1 MKTSLRRKILTW
13 TFLPA
18 AIIFLIV
25 AVVSFFATQ
34 AIAESLVIDRDRELA
49 RLTAAELAGSIE
61 EYPVLLDG
69 IARDLIINT
78 GNVFAIRAALAANAN
93 RLSYFDGGAVLLSN
107 TGRVIA
113 THPEQPDLLDQ
124 DWSDR
129 PYFRAIIQTPSRNF
143 FSNVVNDSPLGQE
156 ALAVSVPVF
165 SAGSELRGVLVAY
178 FRLGPQSLNPF
189 YGTLVRLRLD
199 RKGNAHIIDGVGRV
213 IYDSSTDQAGQD
225 FHDHP
230 VADLALSGESGALR
244 TPSADGAD
252 VLASYSP
259 IPNTQ
264 WRLVIEEDWS
274 TLMAPLR
281 NYAALLALLLS
292 LGVIVP
298 ALVVAAGMQRVTR
311 PINALVDA
319 ARQVARGDFG
329 RTVRADTGDEL
340 EMLAEQFN
348 RMSSELQASYTELER
363 RVETRTHELQT
374 VLQVSRNVASTLDL
388 QPLLANILDEL
399 RRVVEFRFARLFIMD
414 GDEAVLLEER
424 GEVSGLA
431 GFYYLGGLAETEA
444 QLAAGRPLI
453 VADTRAAS
461 PVLDH
466 LRRMSAS
473 VNDLERL
480 NAIGSF
486 MTLPLTAR
494 ERRVGV
500 MTLAHGEPGYYT
512 PQRVDLAMAFAAQA
526 AVAIEN
532 ARLFATE
539 QERGEQLRVIN
550 QVSRTIAGI
559 LDVNSLLRQTAAL
572 IHQQFGYYHVGIGL
586 VEGDYVVYR
595 ARAGVGVDR
604 PAGEVWASDAAQ
616 RIAAVPAAVQSHRD
630 DGDPT
635 PDDSPTFIP
644 NRLRI
649 GKEGLTGR
657 AAATG
662 QPIIAAD
669 VEQDPRHIRL
679 AGLHTRSEAVVPI
692 KSQEVVIGV
701 LDVQSDK
708 LNDFDQSDIDI
719 LQALSNQLAVA
730 IENARLYES
739 AGQLAALEERQK
751 LARELH
757 DSVSQALYGI
767 ALGTRTARAMV
778 DRAAVPDDDKPGL
791 IEPLDYVLAQ
801 ADAGM
806 AEMRALIFELRPESL
821 QSEGVVAALRKQTA
835 ALQARHQI
843 PVAVEFGPEPELPLA
858 QKEMLYRVA
867 QEAMHNIVKH
877 ARATSAEVR
886 LVGDNGKVLL
896 EICDNGQGFDMTRDY
911 PGHLG
916 LKSMRERVEKGGG
929 VLTIASDVGG
939 GTRIQVKVGV

>member
-61 EYPVLLDG
+61 EYPLLLDG
-69 IARDLIINT
+69 IARDLITST
-78 GNVFAIRAALAANAN
+78 GNVFAIRASLEANAN
-93 RLSYFDGGAVLLSN
+93 RLAYFDGGAVLLSN
-107 TGRVIA
+107 TGRVMA
-113 THPEQPDLLDQ
+113 THPEQPALLDQ
-124 DWSDR
+124 DWSGR

-143 FSNVVNDSPLGQE
+143 FSNVINDSPNGE
-156 ALAVSVPVF
+156 ESLAVAVPVF
-165 SAGSELRGVLVAY
+165 SAGSELRGVLVGF
-178 FRLGPQSLNPF
+178 FRLGPQTLNPF

-199 RKGNAHIIDGVGRV
+199 RKGNAHIVDSAGRV

-244 TPSADGAD
+244 TPTANGAD

-259 IPNTQ
+259 IPNTN

-298 ALVVAAGMQRVTR
+298 ALVVAVGMQRVTR

-348 RMSSELQASYTELER
+348 RMSAELQASYTQLER
-363 RVETRTHELQT
+363 RVETRTRELQT
-374 VLQVSRNVASTLDL
+374 VLQVSRNVASTLEL
-388 QPLLANILDEL
+388 QPLLSNILDEL
-399 RRVVEFRFARLFIMD
+399 RRVVEFRFARLFIME
-414 GDEAVLLEER
+414 GDAPVLLEER
-424 GEVSGLA
+424 GDTSGLA

-444 QLAAGRPLI
+444 NLAAGRPLI
-453 VADTRAAS
+453 VADTRAPS
-461 PVLDH
+461 PVIDH
-466 LRRMSAS
+466 LRRVSAE
-473 VNDLERL
+473 VNDLDRL
-480 NAIGSF
+480 DAIGSF
-486 MTLPLTAR
+486 MTLPLIAR

-539 QERGEQLRVIN
+539 QERAEQLRVIN
-550 QVSRTIAGI
+550 QVSQTIAGI

-572 IHQQFGYYHVGIGL
+572 IHQKFGYYHVGIGL
-586 VEGDYVVYR
+586 VEGDCVVYR

-604 PAGEVWASDAAQ
+604 PEGEVWSSDETRPYAEQPAEASTPEGAPGDDA
-616 RIAAVPAAVQSHRD
+616 
-630 DGDPT
+630 
-635 PDDSPTFIP
+635 PTFVP
-644 NRLRI
+644 NQLRI

-662 QPIIAAD
+662 QPIIVPD
-669 VEQDPRHIRL
+669 VSQDPRHIRL

-708 LNDFDQSDIDI
+708 INAFDQSDVDI
-719 LQALSNQLAVA
+719 LQALANQLAVA

-767 ALGTRTARAMV
+767 ALGTRTARAML
-778 DRAAVPDDDKPGL
+778 DRAEVDEAARPKL
-791 IEPLDYVLAQ
+791 TEPLDYVLAQ

-843 PVAVEFGPEPELPLA
+843 PVTVEFGAEPELSLP

-886 LVGDNGKVLL
+886 LVSDNGKVLL
-896 EICDNGQGFDMTRDY
+896 EVCDNGQGFDMTQEF

-939 GTRIQVKVGV
+939 GTRIQVKVSA

>member
-49 RLTAAELAGSIE
+49 RLTAAELASSIE

-69 IARDLIINT
+69 IARDLITTT
-78 GNVFAIRAALAANAN
+78 GNVFAIRGALAANAN
-93 RLSYFDGGAVLLSN
+93 RLAYFDGGAALLSN
-107 TGRVIA
+107 TGRVLA
-113 THPEQPDLLDQ
+113 THPEQPALHDQ
-124 DWSDR
+124 DWSNRD
-129 PYFRAIIQTPSRNF
+129 YFRAIIQTPNRSY
-143 FSNVVNDSPLGQE
+143 FSNIVSDSPNGEE
-156 ALAVSVPVF
+156 ALAVAVPVF
-165 SAGSELRGVLVAY
+165 SAGSELRGVLVAF
-178 FRLGPQSLNPF
+178 FRLGPRTLNPF

-199 RKGNAHIIDGVGRV
+199 RKGNAHIIDGSGRV

-230 VADLALSGESGALR
+230 VADLALSGNSGALR
-244 TPSADGAD
+244 TPSAGGVD

-259 IPNTQ
+259 IPNTD
-264 WRLVIEEDWS
+264 WKLVIEEEWS

-281 NYAALLALLLS
+281 NFAALLALLLS

-348 RMSSELQASYTELER
+348 RMSAELQASYTQLER
-363 RVETRTHELQT
+363 RVEARTHELQT
-374 VLQVSRNVASTLDL
+374 VLQVSRNVASTLEL
-388 QPLLANILDEL
+388 QPLLSNILDEL
-399 RRVVEFRFARLFIMD
+399 RQVVDYLFARLFIME
-414 GDEAVLLEER
+414 GDEPVLLEER
-424 GEVSGLA
+424 GDTSGLA

-453 VADTRAAS
+453 VADTRASS

-466 LRRMSAS
+466 LRRVSAE
-473 VNDLERL
+473 VNDLDRL

-500 MTLAHGEPGYYT
+500 MTLAHAEPGFYT
-512 PQRVDLAMAFAAQA
+512 PQRVELAMAFAAQA

-539 QERGEQLRVIN
+539 QERAEQLRVIN
-550 QVSRTIAGI
+550 QVSQTIAGI
-559 LDVNSLLRQTAAL
+559 LDVNGLLLQTAAL
-572 IHQQFGYYHVGIGL
+572 IHQKFGYYHVGIGL

-595 ARAGVGVDR
+595 ARAGVGIDR
-604 PAGEVWASDAAQ
+604 PAGEVWSADEARTLDEKAQSEAASPDAA
-616 RIAAVPAAVQSHRD
+616 SS
-630 DGDPT
+630 
-635 PDDSPTFIP
+635 DDSLTFVP

-649 GKEGLTGR
+649 GKDGLTGR

-662 QPIIAAD
+662 RPIIAPD
-669 VEQDPRHIRL
+669 VSQDPRHIRL

-708 LNDFDQSDIDI
+708 LNEFDQSDIDI
-719 LQALSNQLAVA
+719 LQSLANQLAVA

-767 ALGTRTARAMV
+767 ALGTRTARAML
-778 DRAAVPDDDKPGL
+778 DRAAVPDDARPGL
-791 IEPLDYVLAQ
+791 TEPLDYVLAQ

-843 PVAVEFGPEPELPLA
+843 PVAVEFGPEPELSLP

-886 LVGDNGKVLL
+886 LVNDNGKVLL
-896 EICDNGQGFDMTRDY
+896 EICDNGQGFDMTQEY

-939 GTRIQVKVGV
+939 GTRIQVKVTP